1 MTTYKMAVQQ
11 NIYYIGLHVKDDSLE
26 WDRWDFDTDQMW
38 IEEADDTISSFAL
51 YYNKAEG
58 TYEVYVAWS
67 DDWDISEDVTH
78 LFEQSDL
85 ANLQVHF
92 DDVIWEKGV
101 ANSYE
106 DYVQFYKEREE
117 EDGE

>member
-1 MTTYKMAVQQ
+1 MTTYKMAVQMDLHF
-11 NIYYIGLHVKDDSLE
+11 IGTYVKDESLE
-26 WDRWDFDTDQMW
+26 FDRWDFSINDLWVEEMGDTAS
-38 IEEADDTISSFAL
+38 EFAL
-51 YYNKAEG
+51 FYWKEEG
-58 TYEVYVAWS
+58 RYEVCVAWS

-78 LFEQSDL
+78 MFNDSDL